1 MHVPVKESIAD
12 LAAEPPWIWPR
23 AAYVHI
29 PFCAHHCGYCDFAV
43 VAGKDHLAD
52 RYLNTLAQ
60 EIGCL
65 GTPQPVNSIFLGGGT
80 PTHLSAL
87 QLARL
92 METFRVWFRF
102 DASAE
107 ITIEANPG
115 SLDQDKVDLLADHGV
130 NRISLGGQSFHP
142 HLLRVLERNHNPGD
156 VPRAVAM
163 IRRRIPVVSIDL
175 IFGVPG
181 QTLAEWRADLRTAL
195 DLQPDHV
202 STYGL
207 TYEKGTRLWKQRQ
220 AGLVRP
226 LDEELERAMYE
237 EAMDTLTAAGLEH
250 YEISNF
256 ARPGYR
262 SRHNQ
267 VYWANEAYFGFG
279 LGAARYVG
287 GRREGNTRD
296 LLGYL
301 KKLEAGESPTQQA
314 EELGSED
321 RARET
326 AMLQL
331 RRCDGIE
338 RAAFCRQTGYELDE
352 LAGPAI
358 HGHLTGGLLTD
369 DGKRVKLTREG
380 KFLADLVCG
389 DLLVKS

>member
-1 MHVPVKESIAD
+1 MRAPVKESIAD
-12 LAAEPPWIWPR
+12 SAAEPPWIWPR

-43 VAGKDHLAD
+43 VAGKDQLAD
-52 RYLNTLAQ
+52 RYLEALAR
-60 EIGCL
+60 EIGSL
-65 GTPQPVNSIFLGGGT
+65 EIPQHVNSLFLGGGT
-80 PTHLSAL
+80 PTHLSAI

-92 METFRVWFRF
+92 METLRSWFKF

-115 SLDQDKVDLLADHGV
+115 SLTQDKVDLLADHGV
-130 NRISLGGQSFHP
+130 NRVSLGGQSFHP
-142 HLLRVLERNHNPGD
+142 HLLRVLERNHDPDD
-156 VPRAVAM
+156 VPRAVAL
-163 IRRRIPVVSIDL
+163 IRQRIPVVSIDL
-175 IFGVPG
+175 IFAVPG

-195 DLQPDHV
+195 DLQPDHI

-207 TYEKGTRLWKQRQ
+207 TYEKGTRLWKQRR

-279 LGAARYVG
+279 LGAARYIR
-287 GRREGNTRD
+287 GRREVNTRD
-296 LLGYL
+296 LPAYL

-314 EELGSED
+314 EELGPED

-331 RRCDGIE
+331 RRGDGIE
-338 RAAFCRQTGYELDE
+338 RVAFRRQTGYELDE
-352 LAGPAI
+352 LAGTTI
-358 HGHLTGGLLTD
+358 QRHVNGGLLAD
-369 DGKRVKLTREG
+369 EGKRVKLTREG
-380 KFLADLVCG
+380 KLLADLVCG
-389 DLLVKS
+389 DLLVKG